1 MLSLSVSEIHGTSRR
16 LITETWA
23 RALRA
28 IFPVECAACGRR
40 LTDDPVPF
48 FCRTCWGQIRPL
60 SGPACPRC
68 DRPFPSPVAS
78 TYSPTHLCGDC
89 RKRMPS
95 FTKAWSFYP
104 YDTPLREAIALL
116 KYQGKYAMA
125 PSLCRLL
132 LAALPASLDVDVV
145 MPVPLHPARLRG
157 REYNQSL
164 LLAQAVSRQLEKPL
178 SYSNLV
184 RIIDTAAQ
192 TTLSRS
198 ARLSNLRQAFRL
210 RTPRTVQGQRVLV
223 VDDVFTTGTTL
234 HECAK
239 ALRKGGAGDVY
250 VLTLARTVDRGL
262 LPDHHVPVASRTNLQ
277 FAGL

>member
-116 KYQGKYAMA
+116 KYRGKYGMA

-184 RIIDTAAQ
+184 RVIDTAAQ
-192 TTLSRS
+192 TTLPRS

-239 ALRKGGAGDVY
+239 R
-250 VLTLARTVDRGL
+250 
-262 LPDHHVPVASRTNLQ
+262 PS
-277 FAGL
+277 

>member
-1 MLSLSVSEIHGTSRR
+1 MLSLSVPGIHATSQH
-16 LITETWA
+16 LITEIWA
-23 RALRA
+23 RVIRA
-28 IFPVECAACGRR
+28 IFPVQCAACERR

-78 TYSPTHLCGDC
+78 TFSPTHLCGDC

-95 FTKAWSFYP
+95 FTKAWSLYP

-116 KYQGKYAMA
+116 KYRGKYGMA

-132 LAALPASLDVDVV
+132 MAALPASLDVDVI

-164 LLAQAVSRQLEKPL
+164 LLAQAVSRQLATPL

-184 RIIDTAAQ
+184 RVIDTQAQ
-192 TTLSRS
+192 TTLPRS
-198 ARLSNLRQAFRL
+198 ARLSNLRHAFRL

-239 ALRKGGAGDVY
+239 ALRKAGAGDVY
-250 VLTLARTVDRGL
+250 VLTLARTLDRGL
-262 LPDHHVPVASRTNLQ
+262 LPDHHLPAVSKNQLQ

>member
-1 MLSLSVSEIHGTSRR
+1 MLSLSVSEIHDTPRR

-28 IFPVECAACGRR
+28 IFPVECAACERR

-116 KYQGKYAMA
+116 KYRGKYGMA
-125 PSLCRLL
+125 PSLCCLL
-132 LAALPASLDVDVV
+132 LAALPASLDVDVS
-145 MPVPLHPARLRG
+145 HACPA
-157 REYNQSL
+157 S
-164 LLAQAVSRQLEKPL
+164 
-178 SYSNLV
+178 
-184 RIIDTAAQ
+184 
-192 TTLSRS
+192 SRS
-198 ARLSNLRQAFRL
+198 PPGTGIQPILVAGSGSKSAIGETAFILQPCSCHRYCSSNDPSPFCPPFQL
-210 RTPRTVQGQRVLV
+210 TPGISTSHTQDRA
-223 VDDVFTTGTTL
+223 GTTRAGRRRCL
-234 HECAK
+234 H
-239 ALRKGGAGDVY
+239 
-250 VLTLARTVDRGL
+250 DRDDA
-262 LPDHHVPVASRTNLQ
+262 PRMRERPS
-277 FAGL
+277 

>member
-1 MLSLSVSEIHGTSRR
+1 MLSLSLPEIHHTTRR
-16 LITETWA
+16 LITEAWA

-28 IFPVECAACGRR
+28 TFPAQCAACGRK

-48 FCRTCWGQIRPL
+48 FCRTCWEQIRPL

-68 DRPFPSPVAS
+68 DRPFPSPIAL
-78 TYSPTHLCGDC
+78 TYSPTHLCGAC

-95 FTKAWSFYP
+95 FTRAWSLYP
-104 YDTPLREAIALL
+104 YEPPLREAIALL
-116 KYQGKYAMA
+116 KYRGKYGMA

-132 LAALPASLDVDVV
+132 RAALPASLNVDVV
-145 MPVPLHPARLRG
+145 MPVPLHPARLRA

-164 LLAQAVSRQLEKPL
+164 LLAQAVSRQLRTPL

-184 RIIDTAAQ
+184 RVIDTAAQ
-192 TTLSRS
+192 TTLPRS

-210 RTPRTVQGQRVLV
+210 RMPETVQGQRVLV
-223 VDDVFTTGTTL
+223 VDDVFTTGTTP

-239 ALRKGGAGDVY
+239 ALRKAGTGDVY
-250 VLTLARTVDRGL
+250 ALTLARTVDRGL
-262 LPDHHVPVASRTNLQ
+262 LPDHHEPAVSKTHLQ
-277 FAGL
+277 FARL